1 MFKDFFKQSIRN
13 KHSEVEENRIEY
25 VTLEEIKDKAKSGI
39 LVLENGYFKI
49 ERIELDEDFEELEE
63 RDREL
68 EIEAILEDRI
78 KNYNPLDYIEKEIEL
93 KEKKEIVII
102 LLERLLVDKILEEAK
117 EKKVKILGVI
127 PAFLLRALE
136 LKNNS
141 NAIEKF
147 IDIDRKNT
155 VLVDIEDGKIKDI
168 FSIEIDE
175 EKILESEKEDILQY
189 IFEID
194 LEDLNILS
202 FYEKDREIGE
212 SFENIENIG
221 IKINSWSNINK
232 EYNYDY
238 DFLPTDYLE
247 NLRKNKFIRK
257 IVVISLVIFVLIVL
271 LGFLFQYFLNEKS
284 EKIENLERKVISYE
298 DDIEKIKE
306 KILEIDEIK
315 KLREEEIK
323 KIEFKNIKLRDILND
338 IDNFKPKGVK
348 ILNIELAKLNDRN
361 KIKIIGESINE
372 EKILIFQE
380 KIVNSDK
387 FKNINHDYI
396 RKIEESYNFQ
406 LEAEVYLW

>member
-13 KHSEVEENRIEY
+13 KHSEVGENRIEY

-93 KEKKEIVII
+93 KEKKEIAII

-117 EKKVKILGVI
+117 EKKAKILGVI

-221 IKINSWSNINK
+221 IKISSWNNINK

-323 KIEFKNIKLRDILND
+323 KIEFKNIKLSDILND

-406 LEAEVYLW
+406 LEAEVYL

>member
-13 KHSEVEENRIEY
+13 KHSEVGENKIEY

-117 EKKVKILGVI
+117 EKKAKILGVI

-136 LKNNS
+136 VRNNS

-155 VLVDIEDGKIKDI
+155 VLVDIEDGEIKDI

-221 IKINSWSNINK
+221 IKISSWNNINK
-232 EYNYDY
+232 EYNYNY

-323 KIEFKNIKLRDILND
+323 KIEFKNIKLSDILND

-406 LEAEVYLW
+406 LEAEVCL